1 MNKKILSFFLIGLV
15 FNLTCHSTVLANFGI
30 QDESVEK
37 IKLEV
42 LKLGVGPDA
51 HIKVKLSDNRIVKG
65 FVSERNDDYFIV
77 TDEKSKFT
85 TRIKFSDVKKINFSD
100 NKGLKA
106 IAAVGIVLTIVIV
119 NIIATLK
126 EEEQ

>member
-1 MNKKILSFFLIGLV
+1 
-15 FNLTCHSTVLANFGI
+15 FGI

-37 IKLEV
+37 IKLEI

-51 HIKVKLSDNRIVKG
+51 RIKVKLSDNRIVKG
-65 FVSERNDDYFIV
+65 FVSERNNDDFIV